1 MSYAPIHISAVSP
14 AHEER
19 GQRRSFVEEIDS
31 LSSSQGALPS
41 SSKNKRERQ
50 QRKVQEQEEQ
60 EEKKRTKRGLGAA
73 QSVGIQTRQ
82 VKNRSSSASQ
92 LAGGAQASLGLE
104 RLKIGTRSAAVDGLV
119 LVRQHGERHLRVV
132 LAKVAARET
141 ITTE

>member
-60 EEKKRTKRGLGAA
+60 ENEQNGGWELPSQWEYKR
-73 QSVGIQTRQ
+73 
-82 VKNRSSSASQ
+82 
-92 LAGGAQASLGLE
+92 
-104 RLKIGTRSAAVDGLV
+104 
-119 LVRQHGERHLRVV
+119 
-132 LAKVAARET
+132 AK
-141 ITTE
+141 